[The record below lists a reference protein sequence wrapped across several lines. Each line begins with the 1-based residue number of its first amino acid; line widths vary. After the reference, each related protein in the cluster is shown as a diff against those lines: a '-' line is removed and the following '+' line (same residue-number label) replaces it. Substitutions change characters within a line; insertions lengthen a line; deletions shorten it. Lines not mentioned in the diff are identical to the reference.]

1 MSDARPFAGIEVVEF
16 GQFIAV
22 PFCAQLLAEG
32 GARVIK
38 IESLEGDPV
47 RQLNPL
53 PGGDTRHFLSRN
65 RGKHSLPLDL
75 RHPRVREIIDR
86 LLARA
91 DVVLTNFRPGL
102 AEEMGLDYASLAEH
116 YPRLIV
122 GAVSAFGRQG
132 PDALL
137 AGMDLVVQARTGL
150 MASLGRVDGG
160 VPASGEAPVADYVCA
175 LSLAFGV
182 SSALLRR
189 ERTGRGGEVSA
200 ALMMAALVA
209 QNNSFVRVE
218 SVDGTVHANVRAR
231 LAEMRKAGR
240 PFTEQADA
248 VVSARTPAML
258 DVYYRT
264 YNTKDDVVGI
274 ACVSPGLQRTFMTML
289 GLEDNGPRSAADRA
303 ASEAYYSEL
312 GRRCEAVM
320 ASRTSAEWKPI
331 FDKHGVPGAP
341 VRFSTELFDDEQ
353 ARANGFFHDL
363 PHPVLG
369 PVRVLAPPVKMD
381 GEGFQPGAPTAPF
394 ASETR
399 ALLAELGFDAVQTDQ
414 LIAAGVTRVSAATR

>member
-1 MSDARPFAGIEVVEF
+1 MDASRPFAGIEVVEF

-38 IESLEGDPV
+38 IEALEGDPV
-47 RQLNPL
+47 RQLAPL

-65 RGKHSLPLDL
+65 RGKRSLPLDL
-75 RHPRVREIIDR
+75 RHPRAKAVIDA

-102 AEEMGLDYASLAEH
+102 AEEFGLDYGTLAPRF
-116 YPRLIV
+116 PRLIV
-122 GAVSAFGRQG
+122 GSVSAFGRRG

-150 MASLGRVDGG
+150 MASLGKVEDG
-160 VPASGEAPVADYVCA
+160 VPASGEAPVADYICA

-182 SSALLRR
+182 ASALLRR
-189 ERTGRGGEVSA
+189 ERTGHGGEVSA

-209 QNNSFVRVE
+209 QNNSMVRVE
-218 SVDGTVHANVRAR
+218 SVDGPVHAAVRAR
-231 LAEMRKAGR
+231 LGDMRAAGR
-240 PFTEQADA
+240 SFEEQEAA

-258 DVYYRT
+258 EVYYRT
-264 YNTKDDVVGI
+264 YATKDDIVGI
-274 ACVSPGLQRTFMTML
+274 ACVSPGLQRTFMEVL
-289 GLEDNGPRSAADRA
+289 GLKDEPPMTADRVA
-303 ASEAYYSEL
+303 IARYYADL
-312 GRRCEAVM
+312 GERCEAVM
-320 ASRTSAEWKPI
+320 ASRTAPEWKQV
-331 FDKHGVPGAP
+331 FDTRGIPGAA

-369 PVRVLAPPVKMD
+369 SVRVLAPPVRLD
-381 GEGFQPGAPTAPF
+381 GDGFQPGGPPPPF
-394 ASETR
+394 GSATR
-399 ALLAELGFDAVQTDQ
+399 ALLGELGFDAATIDT
-414 LIAAGVTRVSAATR
+414 LIAARVTRAS

>member
-1 MSDARPFAGIEVVEF
+1 MDNAARPFAGIDVVEF

-32 GARVIK
+32 GARVTK

-47 RQLNPL
+47 RQLAPL

-65 RGKHSLPLDL
+65 RGKRSLPLDL
-75 RHPRVREIIDR
+75 RHPRAKTVIDA

-102 AEEMGLDYASLAEH
+102 AEEFGLDAASLAPRF
-116 YPRLIV
+116 PRLVV
-122 GAVSAFGRQG
+122 GSVSAFGRHG

-150 MASLGRVDGG
+150 MASLGKVEEG
-160 VPASGEAPVADYVCA
+160 VPASGEAPVADYICA
-175 LSLAFGV
+175 LSLAFGIAA
-182 SSALLRR
+182 ALLRR

-209 QNNSFVRVE
+209 QNNSMVRVE
-218 SVDGTVHANVRAR
+218 SVDGPDHATVRAR
-231 LAEMRKAGR
+231 VRELRAAGR
-240 PFTEQADA
+240 SFEEQAA
-248 VVSARTPAML
+248 VVTSARTPAML
-258 DVYYRT
+258 QVYYRT
-264 YNTKDDVVGI
+264 YATKDDVVGI
-274 ACVSPGLQRTFMTML
+274 ACVSPGLQRTFMDVL
-289 GLEDNGPRSAADRA
+289 GLKDDAPRNGDRA
-303 ASEAYYSEL
+303 ELERYYADL
-312 GRRCEAVM
+312 GRRCEKVL
-320 ASRTSAEWKPI
+320 ASRTAAEWKPL
-331 FDKHGVPGAP
+331 FDARGVPGAA

-369 PVRVLAPPVKMD
+369 SVRVLAPPVKLD
-381 GEGFQPGAPTAPF
+381 GDGFQPGAPTPPF
-394 ASETR
+394 ASQTR
-399 ALLAELGFDAVQTDQ
+399 AILGELGFDTPTIDA
-414 LIAAGVTRVSAATR
+414 LITAKVTRAS

>member
-1 MSDARPFAGIEVVEF
+1 MDPARPFAGIEVVEF

-32 GARVIK
+32 GARVTK
-38 IESLEGDPV
+38 IEALEGDPV
-47 RQLNPL
+47 RQLAPL

-65 RGKHSLPLDL
+65 RGKRSLPLDL
-75 RHPRVREIIDR
+75 RHPRAKEIVDA

-102 AEEMGLDYASLAEH
+102 AEEFGLDHATLAPRF
-116 YPRLIV
+116 PRLVV
-122 GAVSAFGRQG
+122 GSVSAFGRQG

-150 MASLGRVDGG
+150 MASLGRVEAG
-160 VPASGEAPVADYVCA
+160 VPASGEAPVADYICA
-175 LSLAFGV
+175 LSLAFGIAG
-182 SSALLRR
+182 ALLRR

-209 QNNSFVRVE
+209 QNNSMVRVE
-218 SVDGTVHANVRAR
+218 SVDGPVHADVRAR
-231 LAEMRKAGR
+231 LGEMRAAGR
-240 PFTEQADA
+240 SFEEQAAA

-258 DVYYRT
+258 KVYYRT
-264 YNTKDDVVGI
+264 FETKDDIVGI
-274 ACVSPGLQRTFMTML
+274 ACVSPGLQRTFMDVV
-289 GLEDNGPRSAADRA
+289 GLKDEGPKDGDRA
-303 ASEAYYSEL
+303 AVERYYADL
-312 GRRCEAVM
+312 GERCEAVM
-320 ASRTSAEWKPI
+320 ASRTAAEWKQV
-331 FDKHGVPGAP
+331 FDARGVPGAA

-369 PVRVLAPPVKMD
+369 TVRVLAPPVKMD
-381 GEGFQPGAPTAPF
+381 GGGFQPGAPPPPF
-394 ASETR
+394 ASATR
-399 ALLAELGFDAVQTDQ
+399 AILAELGFDAPTIDA
-414 LIAAGVTRVSAATR
+414 LIAAKVTRAS

>member
-1 MSDARPFAGIEVVEF
+1 MDASRPFAGIEVVEF

-38 IESLEGDPV
+38 IEALEGDPV
-47 RQLNPL
+47 RQLAPL

-65 RGKHSLPLDL
+65 RGKRSLPLDL
-75 RHPRVREIIDR
+75 RHPRAKTVIEA

-102 AEEMGLDYASLAEH
+102 AEEFGLDHASLAPRF
-116 YPRLIV
+116 PRLVV
-122 GAVSAFGRQG
+122 GTVSAFGRHG

-150 MASLGRVDGG
+150 MASLGKVEDG
-160 VPASGEAPVADYVCA
+160 VPASGEAPVADYICA
-175 LSLAFGV
+175 LSLAFGIAA
-182 SSALLRR
+182 ALLRR

-209 QNNSFVRVE
+209 QNNSMVRVE
-218 SVDGTVHANVRAR
+218 SVDGPVHAAVRAR
-231 LAEMRKAGR
+231 LGEMRAAGR
-240 PFTEQADA
+240 AFEEQAAA

-258 DVYYRT
+258 EVYYRT
-264 YNTKDDVVGI
+264 YATKDDVVGI
-274 ACVSPGLQRTFMTML
+274 ACVSPGLQRTFMEVL
-289 GLEDNGPRSAADRA
+289 GLKDEPPTSADRA
-303 ASEAYYSEL
+303 ALERYYADL
-312 GRRCEAVM
+312 GGRCEAVM
-320 ASRTSAEWKPI
+320 ASRTAAEWKPI
-331 FDKHGVPGAP
+331 FDARGIPGAA

-353 ARANGFFHDL
+353 GRANGFFHDL

-381 GEGFQPGAPTAPF
+381 GNGFQPGAPTPAF
-394 ASETR
+394 ASQTR
-399 ALLAELGFDAVQTDQ
+399 AILGELGFDAAAIEA
-414 LIAAGVTRVSAATR
+414 LIAAKVTRAS